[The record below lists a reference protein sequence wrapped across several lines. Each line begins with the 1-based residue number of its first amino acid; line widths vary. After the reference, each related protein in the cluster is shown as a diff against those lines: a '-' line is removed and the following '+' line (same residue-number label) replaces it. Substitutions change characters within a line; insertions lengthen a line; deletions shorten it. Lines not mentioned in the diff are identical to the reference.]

1 MAQNEMK
8 TVEVDTRAGREI
20 SDWRP
25 DDPAFWNSG
34 GSKVAYRNLWISI
47 PCLMLAF
54 IVWMLWSVVAV
65 KLNDIGF
72 AFNKSQLFLLASI
85 PPLVG
90 ATLRIFYS
98 FLVPIF
104 GGRRWTAISTASL
117 VIPAVWMGYAV
128 QDPATP
134 FATFIAIAAFCGFG
148 GGNFSSSMANISFFF
163 PKSRK
168 GLATGLNAGLGN
180 LGVSVVQFV
189 APIAIGLSLFG
200 SFGGGAQSSA
210 PATAAKPAAV
220 AAPLLAPPPVAPV
233 EPGIASAR
241 ATDDSRESAKARS
254 KSVWLQNAS
263 FLWIPFIL
271 LFSVMAW
278 FGMNDLASAKASFR
292 EQAVIFGRKHNWI
305 MCWLYLGT
313 FGSFIGFSSGFGI
326 LIKSQF
332 PDVDAVKFA
341 FLGPLVG
348 ALLRPLGGWVSDK
361 IGGARVTLA
370 AFLAMILGVLG
381 VLHYLP
387 QEGSAGSFPGFLA
400 CFLALFALA
409 GIGNGSTF
417 RMIPII
423 FLTRGR
429 GQDAVASRE
438 SAAVLGFSGA
448 IGAYGGFFIPKS
460 FGSSIAA
467 TGHADA
473 ALWGFIAFYVSC
485 VAVTWWYY
493 ARAKAEVPC

>member
-1 MAQNEMK
+1 
-8 TVEVDTRAGREI
+8 
-20 SDWRP
+20 
-25 DDPAFWNSG
+25 
-34 GSKVAYRNLWISI
+34 
-47 PCLMLAF
+47 
-54 IVWMLWSVVAV
+54 
-65 KLNDIGF
+65 
-72 AFNKSQLFLLASI
+72 
-85 PPLVG
+85 
-90 ATLRIFYS
+90 
-98 FLVPIF
+98 
-104 GGRRWTAISTASL
+104 
-117 VIPAVWMGYAV
+117 
-128 QDPATP
+128 
-134 FATFIAIAAFCGFG
+134 
-148 GGNFSSSMANISFFF
+148 
-163 PKSRK
+163 
-168 GLATGLNAGLGN
+168 
-180 LGVSVVQFV
+180 
-189 APIAIGLSLFG
+189 
-200 SFGGGAQSSA
+200 
-210 PATAAKPAAV
+210 
-220 AAPLLAPPPVAPV
+220 
-233 EPGIASAR
+233 
-241 ATDDSRESAKARS
+241 
-254 KSVWLQNAS
+254 
-263 FLWIPFIL
+263 
-271 LFSVMAW
+271 
-278 FGMNDLASAKASFR
+278 
-292 EQAVIFGRKHNWI
+292 

-332 PDVDAVKFA
+332 PDVDAVKYA

-387 QEGSAGSFPGFLA
+387 QEGYAGSFPGFLA

-429 GQDAVASRE
+429 GKEPVADPAQLSRQKGGEPNQSAGMAPSNGSASRE

-485 VAVTWWYY
+485 VALTWWYY